1 MKSTFRILGIAMLV
15 FTMSFASFHD
25 KKIIVIDAGHGGHD
39 FGATID
45 EHTEKAISASI
56 AKKIKDLDNS
66 ENIEIVLL
74 READEFKS
82 LQDRVD
88 AINKLNAD
96 LVISLHV
103 NRTPNVS
110 ASGIE
115 AFVNE
120 DNKNYE
126 SSKMHAETLLN
137 SLSTETLKSR
147 GVKMA
152 PFFILKK
159 SNSPAVTLE
168 LGFLSNEND
177 RKYIT
182 SDEGQNEI
190 ASKIYNHVSK

>member
-1 MKSTFRILGIAMLV
+1 MKNTFRILGIAMLV
-15 FTMSFASFHD
+15 FTMSFTSFND

-45 EHTEKAISASI
+45 EYTEKAIAESI
-56 AKKIKDLDNS
+56 SKKIKALDNN

-103 NRTPNVS
+103 NRNTNVL
-110 ASGIE
+110 ASGVE
-115 AFVNE
+115 VFVNE

-126 SSKMHAETLLN
+126 TSKKHAEELAK

-147 GVKMA
+147 GVKIA
-152 PFFILKK
+152 PFYILKN
-159 SNSPAVTLE
+159 SNSPAVTIE

>member
-1 MKSTFRILGIAMLV
+1 MKNTFRILGIAMLV
-15 FTMSFASFHD
+15 FTMSFTSFND

-45 EHTEKAISASI
+45 EHTEKAIAESI
-56 AKKIKDLDNS
+56 SKKIKALDNN
-66 ENIEIVLL
+66 EDIEIVLL
-74 READEFKS
+74 RENDEFKS

-103 NRTPNVS
+103 NRNPNIS

-115 AFVNE
+115 IFVNE

-126 SSKMHAETLLN
+126 SSKKHAEELVN
-137 SLSTETLKSR
+137 ILSTETLKSR
-147 GVKMA
+147 GVKIA
-152 PFFILKK
+152 PFYILKN
-159 SNSPAVTLE
+159 SNSPAMTIE

>member
-1 MKSTFRILGIAMLV
+1 MKNTFKILGIALLV
-15 FTMSFASFHD
+15 FTMSFTSFKE

-45 EHTEKAISASI
+45 EHTEKAISESI
-56 AKKIKDLDNS
+56 SKKIFALNNK

-74 READEFKS
+74 RKADEFKS

-88 AINKLNAD
+88 EINKLDAD

-103 NRTPNVS
+103 NRTLNVS

-115 AFVNE
+115 AFVYE

-126 SSKMHAETLLN
+126 SSKEHAEHLLA

-147 GVKMA
+147 GVKNA

-177 RKYIT
+177 KKYIT
-182 SDEGQNEI
+182 SEQGQNEI
-190 ASKIYNHVSK
+190 ASKIYNHISK

>member
-1 MKSTFRILGIAMLV
+1 MKYAFRILGIAMLV
-15 FTMSFASFHD
+15 FTMSFTAFND

-39 FGATID
+39 FGATMD
-45 EHTEKAISASI
+45 EHTEKAIAESI
-56 AKKIKDLDNS
+56 SKKIKALDNN

-103 NRTPNVS
+103 NRNPNVL
-110 ASGIE
+110 ASGVE
-115 AFVNE
+115 VFVNE

-126 SSKMHAETLLN
+126 SSKKHAEELIN
-137 SLSTETLKSR
+137 ILSTETLKSR
-147 GVKMA
+147 GVKIA
-152 PFFILKK
+152 PFYILKK
-159 SNSPAVTLE
+159 SNSPAVTIE

-190 ASKIYNHVSK
+190 ASKIYNYVNK

>member
-1 MKSTFRILGIAMLV
+1 M
-15 FTMSFASFHD
+15 
-25 KKIIVIDAGHGGHD
+25 
-39 FGATID
+39 
-45 EHTEKAISASI
+45 
-56 AKKIKDLDNS
+56 
-66 ENIEIVLL
+66 
-74 READEFKS
+74 
-82 LQDRVD
+82 
-88 AINKLNAD
+88 
-96 LVISLHV
+96 
-103 NRTPNVS
+103 
-110 ASGIE
+110 
-115 AFVNE
+115 NE